1 MSPVA
6 AAKSK
11 RGTPVRYNIG
21 IMTTPTPHTR
31 RASLHTLGCRLN
43 QSETNII
50 REKLAAQ
57 GYIIVPFGESAD
69 VTVVNTCTVTNE
81 ADAKS
86 RKAIRGFIRDNPKAF
101 VAVIGCY
108 SQMGYKTLSEIDG
121 VDLIIGNQEKLNVA
135 NYITVEKRDT
145 PLIIRDRFLKDDFTI
160 VTPDLAPSTCRP
172 NLKIQDGCDFM
183 CTFCII
189 PFARGRGRS
198 RQLDNLLEEAKQ
210 LEDHGARELVLT
222 GVNVGTYAW
231 EGNAILEVV
240 DALDR
245 ETSIDRIRISSIEP
259 TTIPTELFDR
269 MNDTNHSLTPYLHIP
284 LQSGSNRILDLM
296 NRRYTREE
304 FVEFV
309 SAADEAIPDLCIG
322 TDILVGSPGE
332 TEADFQETC
341 DLLTN
346 SPLAYAH
353 VFKYSERD
361 GTAALRIPE
370 KVAPEEKT
378 RRSAVI
384 RQISGR
390 KMDAFHQQFM
400 EKTQEVLF
408 ETEENGVWSGYTGNY
423 IRVSVC
429 SSDILTNRI
438 LPVTLERSC
447 GDFMMGHAQQ
457 TAKV

>member
-1 MSPVA
+1 MSESA
-6 AAKSK
+6 
-11 RGTPVRYNIG
+11 
-21 IMTTPTPHTR
+21 PHTR
-31 RASLHTLGCRLN
+31 RACLHTLGCRLN

-57 GYIIVPFGESAD
+57 GYIVVPFGEPAD
-69 VTVVNTCTVTNE
+69 VAVVNTCTVTNE

-86 RKAIRGFIRDNPKAF
+86 RKAIRGFIRDNPTAF

-108 SQMGYKTLSEIDG
+108 SQMGYQVLSEIDG
-121 VDLIIGNQEKLNVA
+121 VDLSIGKQEKLNVA
-135 NYITVEKRDT
+135 DYISEEKRDT
-145 PLIIRDRFLKDDFTI
+145 PLIVRDHFLKDDFTI

-183 CTFCII
+183 CSFCII

-198 RQLDNLLEEAKQ
+198 RQLDNLLEEARQ
-210 LEDHGARELVLT
+210 LANHGARELVLT

-231 EGNAILEVV
+231 DGMTILEVV

-245 ETSIDRIRISSIEP
+245 VDGIDRVRISSIEP

-269 MNDTNHSLTPYLHIP
+269 MNDSSHALTPYLHIP
-284 LQSGSNRILDLM
+284 LQSGSNHVLELM
-296 NRRYTREE
+296 HRRYTREE
-304 FVEFV
+304 FFEFIC
-309 SAADEAIPDLCIG
+309 AADESVPGLCIG

-332 TEADFQETC
+332 TESDFQDTC

-346 SPLAYAH
+346 SPLTYAH
-353 VFKYSERD
+353 VFKYSERG
-361 GTAALRIPE
+361 GTAALRIPQ
-370 KVAPEEKT
+370 KVSPEEKN

-390 KMDAFHQQFM
+390 KLAAFHQ
-400 EKTQEVLF
+400 KHAGKSYNVLF

-429 SSDILTNRI
+429 SSDILTNRMES
-438 LPVTLERSC
+438 VVLERSC
-447 GDFMMGHAQQ
+447 GDFMTGHLQK